1 LTCGAAEL
9 RDLEPHG
16 PCGEPASNGDGLTGL
31 DVEHSVLE
39 AKRSLIGADRSAV
52 PTDLAF
58 EIAQPH
64 ELKQG
69 APREW
74 LTSYLVRRRLRRELR
89 LDRSD
94 VLIVFWVEVNT
105 AGAATELTGHRTS
118 VGRLLDRGTF
128 GISGPGFG
136 LSAANCSA
144 AS

>member
-16 PCGEPASNGDGLTGL
+16 PCGEPASKGDGLTGL

-74 LTSYLVRRRLRRELR
+74 LTSYLLRRRLRDLAR
-89 LDRSD
+89 RSER
-94 VLIVFWVEVNT
+94 VSSVFGTTVNT
-105 AGAATELTGHRTS
+105 ANLATELAGHRTS
-118 VGRLLDRGTF
+118 IGRLLSRGTF